1 MCGIGGVIN
10 LSKNTSKLK
19 FKNISILKKLI
30 SRRGPDNNGNWISK
44 EKDVVLTIQ
53 RLATQDKRIIANQPC
68 YSTDKTIVAIMNG
81 EIYNQIKLRKFL
93 TEKGYKFI
101 SYNDTEVVANAY
113 HYWGIKFLN
122 KIQGQFALV
131 VYDLNKK
138 KGIIARDEHGICPLF
153 FLKDNKKIM
162 FSSTA
167 DSIFYQSNIKLKIN
181 KKALSEY
188 IVGGCAL
195 EGRTIYK
202 NIKYLEPGNYLEFT
216 SSLKIK
222 EKRFVNVTDFLN
234 YDTSSLKSK
243 DGYINKIY
251 NTLKNNVKY
260 SIHGDK
266 TVGIYLSSG
275 LDSALILALYRYL
288 YPNSKIKTF
297 TASFENIKNKKLTGE
312 QNEVKKICNYFNAS
326 NKIVRVKSKD
336 LIKSLGEF
344 SQPPCDILEATYT
357 ALAKEAK
364 KSNVEVILSGEGSDE
379 MFFGYDHN
387 LALISYFKK
396 EFKFLNKKFKF
407 RNKLINNSAKK
418 KFNKI
423 EDLFLFGGANID
435 LDKNRKEIFNNSI
448 TKTDSL
454 KKTISKMIK
463 KYNFKNPID
472 VDKIIVLLDYH
483 IKLPELLLRRA
494 DYHGMHEGVEMRFPF
509 LNKNLKDLLYATPLK
524 YKIDKSLIA
533 KNLLRKV
540 ASKLIPN
547 HLMFEKLPFGVPGV
561 TNEYFKKSQIKFKE
575 AAFKN
580 IFNSNFKHM
589 KKTVLYGLHSR
600 LKFFKKDFLKKL
612 IKKQE
617 NNKNCKFD
625 TTLWRIWSFA
635 TWYNNK
641 VKN

>member
-1 MCGIGGVIN
+1 
-10 LSKNTSKLK
+10 
-19 FKNISILKKLI
+19 
-30 SRRGPDNNGNWISK
+30 
-44 EKDVVLTIQ
+44 
-53 RLATQDKRIIANQPC
+53 
-68 YSTDKTIVAIMNG
+68 
-81 EIYNQIKLRKFL
+81 
-93 TEKGYKFI
+93 
-101 SYNDTEVVANAY
+101 
-113 HYWGIKFLN
+113 
-122 KIQGQFALV
+122 
-131 VYDLNKK
+131 
-138 KGIIARDEHGICPLF
+138 
-153 FLKDNKKIM
+153 M

-167 DSIFYQSNIKLKIN
+167 DSIFYQSSIKLKIN

-222 EKRFVNVTDFLN
+222 EKRFANVTDFLN

-243 DGYINKIY
+243 DDYINKIY

-266 TVGIYLSSG
+266 TVGVYLSSG
-275 LDSALILALYRYL
+275 LDSTLILALYRYL

-423 EDLFLFGGANID
+423 EDLFLFGGANIE

-509 LNKNLKDLLYATPLK
+509 LNKNLKDLLYVTPLK
-524 YKIDKSLIA
+524 YKVDKSLIA

-547 HLMFEKLPFGVPGV
+547 HLMFEKLPFAVPGV
-561 TNEYFKKSQIKFKE
+561 TAEYFKKSQIKFKE

-580 IFNSNFKHM
+580 IFNLNLKYM
-589 KKTVLYGLHSR
+589 KKIILYGLHSK

-617 NNKNCKFD
+617 NGKNYKFD

-635 TWYNNK
+635 TWYENK